1 MLYMLEC
8 EHVTAVILSFS
19 CEWRG
24 EERQMECRPGR
35 NEHGDEAEL

>member
-1 MLYMLEC
+1 MLYMLEMRTC
-8 EHVTAVILSFS
+8 YCRNFIFS